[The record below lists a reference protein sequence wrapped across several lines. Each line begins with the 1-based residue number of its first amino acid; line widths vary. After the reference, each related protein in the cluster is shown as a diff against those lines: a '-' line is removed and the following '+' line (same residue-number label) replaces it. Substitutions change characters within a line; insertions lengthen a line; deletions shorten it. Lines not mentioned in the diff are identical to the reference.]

1 ASISAIVSDPPD
13 GTVATVGAALVLAGA
28 FTKSA
33 QAPFHFWLPGAMAAP
48 TPVSAYLH
56 SATMVKAGIV
66 LVARLAPGLAPLGPW
81 RGLIAAAGVTSLLL
95 GGLRAMRQ
103 YDAKLLLAHG
113 TVSQLGFLM
122 VLVGAGD
129 PGLTAAG
136 VAMLLTHALF
146 KAALFLVVGIVDH
159 SAHSRD
165 LRALTGLGRRLPLL
179 AALAGLAAASMAGIP
194 PLLGFAAK
202 EMALDEVLHADL
214 GAYDAVVLAGI
225 VLGSVLTAAYSAR
238 LVLGLFGSRP
248 VPAPSGARTTEVLAI
263 DPDDVG
269 RPSPAFV
276 APVVVLVAA
285 SLLGGLLAPTVGD
298 WLAPAASSLD

>member
-214 GAYDAVVLAGI
+214 GARRRGPGDRPRRRRPALAGLRGAGRGAGRRQPPRR
-225 VLGSVLTAAYSAR
+225 VAR
-238 LVLGLFGSRP
+238 VHRGRLAGSRGEQP
-248 VPAPSGARTTEVLAI
+248 GPRCGRGPPG
-263 DPDDVG
+263 PVG
-269 RPSPAFV
+269 RRAR
-276 APVVVLVAA
+276 
-285 SLLGGLLAPTVGD
+285 
-298 WLAPAASSLD
+298 PAAHLGRHPR